1 MIWIIS
7 LLCLSA
13 KNWWKKNWTR
23 EKRKN
28 AKTRKWKT
36 TEKINVWLVKK
47 VFRGEDLIYNF
58 INIKPYFVFIEQKH
72 WVDNEHYIIRML
84 LKFNYVLIVW
94 IQWLNM
100 ESVGSL
106 TGKSLSL
113 ARCHIAMCL
122 STHKTEISNH
132 WNVSVH
138 CTWHLQFSS

>member
-1 MIWIIS
+1 
-7 LLCLSA
+7 
-13 KNWWKKNWTR
+13 
-23 EKRKN
+23 
-28 AKTRKWKT
+28 
-36 TEKINVWLVKK
+36 
-47 VFRGEDLIYNF
+47 
-58 INIKPYFVFIEQKH
+58 
-72 WVDNEHYIIRML
+72 ML
-84 LKFNYVLIVW
+84 LKFNYVLIVCLSPCLVLPW
-94 IQWLNM
+94 IKWLNM